1 MKGGGNP
8 GGGCQDGL
16 VRWDELLSEGDGN
29 KNSSLFYRD
38 PVAFEKKMLFSCS
51 LGVEI
56 NSHRAE
62 CIDSCI
68 AIT

>member
-38 PVAFEKKMLFSCS
+38 PVAFEKKCCFLVLWEWKSTAIGLS
-51 LGVEI
+51 ALT
-56 NSHRAE
+56 RALL
-62 CIDSCI
+62 
-68 AIT
+68 